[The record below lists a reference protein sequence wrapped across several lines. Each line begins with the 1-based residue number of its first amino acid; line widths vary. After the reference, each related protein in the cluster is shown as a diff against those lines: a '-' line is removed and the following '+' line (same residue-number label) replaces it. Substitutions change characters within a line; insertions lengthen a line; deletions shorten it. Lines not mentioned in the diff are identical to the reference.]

1 MKLVISQRI
10 KDIAKLLESD
20 ENDSVMTPG
29 LSDQEQRLLP
39 KNGKKLLEQVKKNIE
54 RDIKP
59 YFGLSI
65 QDKIQLL
72 AFVVYSRQNPDKS
85 SSSLNDEDAS
95 QILKSG
101 IYVDDPKKLDTDLS
115 KQLIKGFGLKINKD

>member
-1 MKLVISQRI
+1 MKLVISQKI
-10 KDIAKLLESD
+10 KDIAKLLQSD

-115 KQLIKGFGLKINKD
+115 KQLIKGFGLKIKKD